1 MIDAARLLAELRG
14 NGFRDLA
21 GTHVSASVPVSA
33 ALLNRVIADALA
45 AGGAPVQSIDVQ
57 PRAGDRIDVVIKVT
71 WPFVPALTARLTIEQ
86 QPVFPASPRLTL
98 RWSFLGAVGAFGSRF
113 VSSLARLPD
122 GIHLDADRL
131 VVDIPAA
138 AAHSPAAELLPYV
151 NRLEVHTLDDR
162 VLIQFEL
169 EVPASR

>member
-1 MIDAARLLAELRG
+1 MIDVGRLLAELRG

-21 GTHVSASVPVSA
+21 GARVSASVPVSA

-45 AGGAPVQSIDVQ
+45 GSGAPVRSVDVQ
-57 PRAGDRIDVVIKVT
+57 PRADDRIDVVITLT
-71 WPFVPALTARLTIEQ
+71 WPLVPALTARLTIEQ

-98 RWSFLGAVGAFGSRF
+98 RWSFLGAVGALGSRF

-122 GIHLDADRL
+122 GFHLDADRL
-131 VVDIPAA
+131 TIDLPAA

-151 NRLEVHTLDDR
+151 QTFEIHAFDDR
-162 VLIQFEL
+162 LLIDVEL
-169 EVPASR
+169 NVPPR